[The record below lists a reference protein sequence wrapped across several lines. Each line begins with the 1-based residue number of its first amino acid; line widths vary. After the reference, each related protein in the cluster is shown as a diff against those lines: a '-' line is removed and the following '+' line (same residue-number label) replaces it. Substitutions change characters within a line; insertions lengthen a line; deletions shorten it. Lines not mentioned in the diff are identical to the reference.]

1 MYAKFGKQFPTGTV
15 LFREGDRGEE
25 MFILQAGKVKISKKI
40 RGVEKTL
47 ATLEKGEFFGEMAIL
62 NDKPRSASAETIEDC
77 EMLVIDR
84 KTFEVLLRSNVE
96 IAIRFIK
103 RLADRL
109 RETNDQMEALMIR
122 DNTSRLVSLLAKQ
135 VKEKKGAVS
144 ISIDELAGLAGID
157 CVVLENIG
165 NLICTA
171 DYDTG
176 AARNVMILSVPEGDD
191 KPEKYPVLFEKSS
204 AMVLN
209 KSDLLPYVD
218 FDVERAKRFATALN
232 KDLPIF
238 LTSCKTGEGL
248 EGWYSWLRDA
258 RNAKKN

>member
-1 MYAKFGKQFPTGTV
+1 MYAKFGKRFSTGTV

-25 MFILQAGKVKISKKI
+25 MFILQSGKVKISKKI

-62 NDKPRSASAETIEDC
+62 NDKPRSASAETIEDSD
-77 EMLVIDR
+77 MLVIDR
-84 KTFEVLLRSNVE
+84 KTFETLLRSNVE

-144 ISIDELAGLAGID
+144 ISIDELAGLAGI
-157 CVVLENIG
+157 EG
-165 NLICTA
+165 SQA
-171 DYDTG
+171 K
-176 AARNVMILSVPEGDD
+176 MILEKLASVRILTLGADGHVSIANQEQVDRLLRYLEMREIFG
-191 KPEKYPVLFEKSS
+191 E
-204 AMVLN
+204 MV
-209 KSDLLPYVD
+209 
-218 FDVERAKRFATALN
+218 
-232 KDLPIF
+232 
-238 LTSCKTGEGL
+238 
-248 EGWYSWLRDA
+248 
-258 RNAKKN
+258 

>member
-1 MYAKFGKQFPTGTV
+1 MAEAQSPMFAKFGKRFPAGTV

-25 MFILQAGKVKISKKI
+25 MFILQSGKVKISKKI
-40 RGVEKTL
+40 RGVDKTL

-77 EMLVIDR
+77 DMLVIDR
-84 KTFEVLLRSNVE
+84 KTFETLLRSNVE

-144 ISIDELAGLAGID
+144 ISIDELAGLAGI
-157 CVVLENIG
+157 EG
-165 NLICTA
+165 SQTK
-171 DYDTG
+171 
-176 AARNVMILSVPEGDD
+176 MILEKLASVRILTLGADD
-191 KPEKYPVLFEKSS
+191 HVQIANQEQVDRLLRYLEMREIFGE
-204 AMVLN
+204 MV
-209 KSDLLPYVD
+209 
-218 FDVERAKRFATALN
+218 
-232 KDLPIF
+232 
-238 LTSCKTGEGL
+238 
-248 EGWYSWLRDA
+248 
-258 RNAKKN
+258 